1 MGPKLSCKPK
11 GREIFF
17 FQEWLF
23 WIKLMHYSILFKIL
37 TRLIISEFWC
47 KKCVNPKIL
56 SYLPHFGDTWR
67 SNKSTSKN
75 ILYLQSS
82 LGKKKTVLKLLYV
95 HVDEQLMLP
104 LASSLIRDNYDPS
117 TLFRYFSVSGYSQQ
131 IPLFSLK
138 LSLQARVCKVQKI
151 LQND

>member
-1 MGPKLSCKPK
+1 MSFL
-11 GREIFF
+11 
-17 FQEWLF
+17 
-23 WIKLMHYSILFKIL
+23 
-37 TRLIISEFWC
+37 
-47 KKCVNPKIL
+47 L
-56 SYLPHFGDTWR
+56 SYYCTKQGPPVLEQAISRPQK
-67 SNKSTSKN
+67 KSCIEKAIWVEKN
-75 ILYLQSS
+75 
-82 LGKKKTVLKLLYV
+82 TVLKLLYV

-117 TLFRYFSVSGYSQQ
+117 TLFRYFSVCGYSQQ